1 MREAMIRKARISDV
15 KTIQQLINSFSGEG
29 AVLPRSL
36 SEIYDNLRDYSVYCD
51 GTEETICGTCAI
63 HVCWE
68 NLAEIRSL
76 VVREDFLKR
85 GVGRALVESCLAE
98 AHELG
103 IHRVFVLTYKESFF
117 EKVGFLTI
125 DKSDLPHKI
134 WADCLKCAKFPD
146 CDEVAMEKEL

>member
-1 MREAMIRKARISDV
+1 MRGEMIRKALISDV
-15 KTIQQLINSFSGEG
+15 KNIQQLINSFAGEG
-29 AVLPRSL
+29 VVLPRSL
-36 SEIYDNLRDYSVYCD
+36 SELYDNLRDYSVYCH

-76 VVREDFLKR
+76 VVREDCGKR
-85 GVGRALVESCLAE
+85 GVGKALVESCLAE
-98 AHELG
+98 AHTLG
-103 IHRVFVLTYKESFF
+103 IRRVFVLTYKESFF
-117 EKVGFLTI
+117 EKLGFRTI

>member
-1 MREAMIRKARISDV
+1 MRGEMIRKALISDV
-15 KTIQQLINSFSGEG
+15 KNIQRLINSVAGEG
-29 AVLPRSL
+29 VVLPRSL
-36 SEIYDNLRDYSVYCD
+36 SELYDNLRDYSVYCH

-76 VVREDFLKR
+76 VVREDCGKR
-85 GVGRALVESCLAE
+85 GVGKALVESCLAE
-98 AHELG
+98 AHTLG
-103 IHRVFVLTYKESFF
+103 IRRVFVLTYKESFF
-117 EKVGFLTI
+117 EKLGFRTI
-125 DKSDLPHKI
+125 DKSALPHKI

>member
-36 SEIYDNLRDYSVYCD
+36 SEIYDNLRDYSVYCSGSD
-51 GTEETICGTCAI
+51 ETICGTCAI

-85 GVGRALVESCLAE
+85 GIGKALVESCLTE
-98 AHELG
+98 ACELG
-103 IHRVFVLTYKESFF
+103 IHRVFVLTYKEAFF
-117 EKVGFLTI
+117 EKAGFRTI

-134 WADCLKCAKFPD
+134 WADCVKCAKFPD

>member
-1 MREAMIRKARISDV
+1 MREAMIRKALIADV
-15 KTIQQLINSFSGEG
+15 KNIQQLINSFSGKG
-29 AVLPRSL
+29 VVLPRSL

-76 VVREDFLKR
+76 VVREDCGKR
-85 GVGRALVESCLAE
+85 GVGKALVESCLAE

-103 IHRVFVLTYKESFF
+103 IRRVFVLTYKKSFF
-117 EKVGFLTI
+117 EKLGFRTI
-125 DKSDLPHKI
+125 DKSHLPHKI

>member
-1 MREAMIRKARISDV
+1 MRGKMIRKALISDV
-15 KTIQQLINSFSGEG
+15 KNIQQLINSFSGEG
-29 AVLPRSL
+29 VVLPRSL
-36 SEIYDNLRDYSVYCD
+36 SELYDNLRDYSVYCH

-76 VVREDFLKR
+76 VVREDCGKR
-85 GVGRALVESCLAE
+85 GVGKALVESCLAE
-98 AHELG
+98 AHTLG
-103 IHRVFVLTYKESFF
+103 IRRVFVLTYKESFF
-117 EKVGFLTI
+117 EKLGFRTI

>member
-1 MREAMIRKARISDV
+1 MRGEMIRKALISDV
-15 KTIQQLINSFSGEG
+15 KNIQQLINSFSGEG
-29 AVLPRSL
+29 VVLPRSL
-36 SEIYDNLRDYSVYCD
+36 SELYDNLRDYSVYCH

-76 VVREDFLKR
+76 VVREDCGKR
-85 GVGRALVESCLAE
+85 GVGKALVESCLAE
-98 AHELG
+98 AHTLG
-103 IHRVFVLTYKESFF
+103 IRRVFVLTYKESFF
-117 EKVGFLTI
+117 EKLGFRTI
-125 DKSDLPHKI
+125 DKADLPHKI

>member
-15 KTIQQLINSFSGEG
+15 KIIQQLINTFSGRG

-36 SEIYDNLRDYSVYCD
+36 SEIYDNLRDYSVYCY
-51 GTEETICGTCAI
+51 GKEETICGTCAI

-76 VVREDFLKR
+76 VVREDFVKR
-85 GVGRALVESCLAE
+85 GVGKALVESCLSE

-103 IHRVFVLTYKESFF
+103 ISRVFVLTYKKSFF
-117 EKVGFLTI
+117 EKVGFRTI

-146 CDEVAMEKEL
+146 CDEVAMEKEA